1 MRLRV
6 LVEAVRWIRLNL
18 TPGSNLLTFQP
29 SGDGVDFRKKIQ
41 FVDFCYT
48 PTLRRSNSH
57 DRTSNFNKPPMS
69 VGIS

>member
-29 SGDGVDFRKKIQ
+29 SGDGVDFR
-41 FVDFCYT
+41 
-48 PTLRRSNSH
+48 
-57 DRTSNFNKPPMS
+57 
-69 VGIS
+69 